1 MAVLYIHTWVVME
14 PLFDIHKKSD
24 TNKFV
29 MAIRAAKAAWNLEH
43 RFLRFPVKRSQNVLH
58 NLISEHKMIY
68 RAEKRTL

>member
-14 PLFDIHKKSD
+14 PQFDIHKKSD

-43 RFLRFPVKRSQNVLH
+43 RFLRFLVKKSKCVAQFD
-58 NLISEHKMIY
+58 K
-68 RAEKRTL
+68 